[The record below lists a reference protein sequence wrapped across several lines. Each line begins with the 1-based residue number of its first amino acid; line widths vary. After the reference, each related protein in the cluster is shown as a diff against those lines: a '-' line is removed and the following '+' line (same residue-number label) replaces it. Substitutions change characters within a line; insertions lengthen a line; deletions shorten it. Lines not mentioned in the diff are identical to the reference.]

1 MDDHIDEII
10 SNNSTC
16 YFVSP
21 HLDDAAYSAG
31 ALINELSKTNKVIVI
46 NIFTTCGDS
55 DNSRWGNNC
64 LKECGYSNA
73 AELYRDRESEDF
85 RALSGIADIIN
96 LGFIDAPWRQKSTKF
111 YNKLSKISPDMSAV
125 YSILRRRIRPGIIS
139 LADNNIINSIKTRL
153 LDIVNTDNS
162 VIFCPLAQG
171 RHVDHLIARKVCDEL
186 FTNLIYWSDYPYNL
200 EHSIEKADES
210 LNEYKFE
217 KNLKFKE
224 ELVKKYKTQYEFV
237 IKDNPVDQLVEYFY
251 TSTKS
256 LDELSNNRV
265 CSSKLNKLQ
274 KV

>member
-1 MDDHIDEII
+1 MKPGEIARAD
-10 SNNSTC
+10 N
-16 YFVSP
+16 
-21 HLDDAAYSAG
+21 
-31 ALINELSKTNKVIVI
+31 VIV
-46 NIFTTCGDS
+46 
-55 DNSRWGNNC
+55 
-64 LKECGYSNA
+64 
-73 AELYRDRESEDF
+73 
-85 RALSGIADIIN
+85 
-96 LGFIDAPWRQKSTKF
+96 
-111 YNKLSKISPDMSAV
+111 
-125 YSILRRRIRPGIIS
+125 
-139 LADNNIINSIKTRL
+139 NSIKESL
-153 LDIVNTDNS
+153 LGLITKENA

-224 ELVKKYKTQYEFV
+224 ELVKKYKTQYEFA